1 MSRKK
6 QRKPTDGG
14 DSSLT
19 QNPFG
24 ALSEQLGDLP
34 AGNVVPP
41 TSRRDRKNTRRGR
54 VDITRET
61 AHRGGKVVTVVSN
74 FQGIGLPEKQELAKQ
89 IQKTCAVGGTVKEG
103 RIEIRG
109 DVRDAVKKILEE
121 AGFQPVFAGG

>member
-6 QRKPTDGG
+6 KRKATDGG
-14 DSSLT
+14 EALT

-24 ALSEQLGDLP
+24 GLSEQLGDLP
-34 AGNVVPP
+34 EGTAVKP
-41 TSRRDRKNTRRGR
+41 TSRRDRKNTKRGR

-61 AHRGGKVVTVVSN
+61 AHRGGKTVTVVSN
-74 FQGIGLPEKQELAKQ
+74 FQGIGLAEKQELAKK
-89 IQKTCAVGGTVKEG
+89 IQKTCAVGGTVKDG

-109 DVRDAVKKILEE
+109 DVREQVKTILEE